1 MQRCDWRKHSRA
13 LKIAIIAAPNMH
25 GGNESQGKC
34 APKPQT
40 TPACPVLQRQGS
52 AACCEMNANV
62 GRDQSPV
69 LETEGIDRG
78 GNECCASSGTLFFS
92 AIGRSGR

>member
-34 APKPQT
+34 APKPQA
-40 TPACPVLQRQGS
+40 TPACPVLQSRAPQH
-52 AACCEMNANV
+52 AAK
-62 GRDQSPV
+62 
-69 LETEGIDRG
+69 
-78 GNECCASSGTLFFS
+78 
-92 AIGRSGR
+92 